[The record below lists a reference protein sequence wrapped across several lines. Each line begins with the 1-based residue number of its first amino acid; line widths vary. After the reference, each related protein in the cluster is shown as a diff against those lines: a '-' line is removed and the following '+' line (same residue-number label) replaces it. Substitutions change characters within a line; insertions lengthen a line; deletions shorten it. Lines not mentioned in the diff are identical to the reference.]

1 MKNVSD
7 DGITAI
13 ANKCQLLKQISV
25 SNCSNLTDVCITAL
39 GRNCHNLIV
48 FEASGCV
55 NFRQEKFKNKNK
67 TFTFFIQIYLI
78 FSDTGLAALAK
89 VEYIIHYKKL

>member
-1 MKNVSD
+1 MKYLIFKNVSD

-39 GRNCHNLIV
+39 GRNCHNLLV
-48 FEASGCV
+48 LEASGCV
-55 NFRQEKFKNKNK
+55 NFR
-67 TFTFFIQIYLI
+67 
-78 FSDTGLAALAK
+78 
-89 VEYIIHYKKL
+89 